1 MIFPV
6 VALLFSALAYLVSA
20 APIVFT
26 NRDVWAPPITQPH
39 NGTVWVVGEEV
50 VVTW

>member
-20 APIVFT
+20 APIALT
-26 NRDVWAPPITQPH
+26 NRDVWAPPIIQPTS
-39 NGTVWVVGEEV
+39 GTVWVVGEQV